1 MRESEVARIRSN
13 RDELKAE
20 ISELK
25 AKESDKMHAL
35 SEVKTL
41 AEARKSRLQAYASEL
56 RRLRIGQAGD
66 RGDLEGV
73 QLRVRH
79 AEAAAAAADEMEE
92 GEVEI
97 GEDEVAKDSQKRL
110 TKAEELLLALG
121 EQLRAYAAS
130 SSGSSASA
138 TASSSVGGAGGAG
151 LSGPNVQALIESE
164 TRARSD
170 LVEARRRVEKLEAIL
185 GPGGRADV
193 REMADRLEEKARE
206 LKAAEAKATSQE
218 AVSPMLSFW
227 KAFRQCA
234 DAFRLDG
241 DMCRR
246 QRCCTAK
253 SSGCLK
259 RGRRSMSRMPPRC
272 STSPRWRRRCSD

>member
-1 MRESEVARIRSN
+1 
-13 RDELKAE
+13 
-20 ISELK
+20 
-25 AKESDKMHAL
+25 MHAL

-97 GEDEVAKDSQKRL
+97 GEDEVAKDLQKRL

-121 EQLRAYAAS
+121 EQLRAYAAAS
-130 SSGSSASA
+130 SSASSASA
-138 TASSSVGGAGGAG
+138 SASSSSGGGGGGG

-218 AVSPMLSFW
+218 AVSPVLFGKHM
-227 KAFRQCA
+227 RQCA

-259 RGRRSMSRMPPRC
+259 RGRRSTSRMPPRC
-272 STSPRWRRRCSD
+272 STSQRWRRRCNDSAQK

>member
-1 MRESEVARIRSN
+1 M
-13 RDELKAE
+13 
-20 ISELK
+20 
-25 AKESDKMHAL
+25 
-35 SEVKTL
+35 
-41 AEARKSRLQAYASEL
+41 QAYASEL

-97 GEDEVAKDSQKRL
+97 GEDEVAKDLQKRL

-130 SSGSSASA
+130 SS
-138 TASSSVGGAGGAG
+138 ASSSSSAAASSSGGGAG

-185 GPGGRADV
+185 GPGGRVDV

-218 AVSPMLSFW
+218 AVSPVLF
-227 KAFRQCA
+227 F
-234 DAFRLDG
+234 F
-241 DMCRR
+241 
-246 QRCCTAK
+246 
-253 SSGCLK
+253 
-259 RGRRSMSRMPPRC
+259 
-272 STSPRWRRRCSD
+272 

>member
-25 AKESDKMHAL
+25 AKDSDKMHAL

-56 RRLRIGQAGD
+56 RRLRIGQAGE

-79 AEAAAAAADEMEE
+79 AEAAAAADEMEE

-97 GEDEVAKDSQKRL
+97 GEDEVAKDLQKRL

-130 SSGSSASA
+130 SS
-138 TASSSVGGAGGAG
+138 SSSSTTSSSGGGGGAG

-218 AVSPMLSFW
+218 AVSPVAFFFLW
-227 KAFRQCA
+227 KAIEAVR
-234 DAFRLDG
+234 
-241 DMCRR
+241 
-246 QRCCTAK
+246 
-253 SSGCLK
+253 
-259 RGRRSMSRMPPRC
+259 
-272 STSPRWRRRCSD
+272 

>member
-1 MRESEVARIRSN
+1 MARIRSN

-25 AKESDKMHAL
+25 AKDLDKMHAL
-35 SEVKTL
+35 GEMRTL

-73 QLRVRH
+73 ELRVRH
-79 AEAAAAAADEMEE
+79 AEAAAAADEMEE

-97 GEDEVAKDSQKRL
+97 GEDEVAKDLQKRL
-110 TKAEELLLALG
+110 TKAEELLRALS

-130 SSGSSASA
+130 SS
-138 TASSSVGGAGGAG
+138 SSSGGANGA
-151 LSGPNVQALIESE
+151 SGPDPQALIESE

-170 LVEARRRVEKLEAIL
+170 LVEARQRVEKLEALL

-193 REMADRLEEKARE
+193 REMAERLEEKGRE
-206 LKAAEAKATSQE
+206 LKAAEAKVASQE
-218 AVSPMLSFW
+218 AVSAAAPAVHLSPCTDYCS
-227 KAFRQCA
+227 RH
-234 DAFRLDG
+234 RP
-241 DMCRR
+241 R
-246 QRCCTAK
+246 RCCMAR
-253 SSGCLK
+253 SSDYRRHGSLSTSRTRQK
-259 RGRRSMSRMPPRC
+259 YSTSAQWRRS
-272 STSPRWRRRCSD
+272 CSD

>member
-25 AKESDKMHAL
+25 AKDSDKMHAL

-41 AEARKSRLQAYASEL
+41 AEARQSRLQAYASEL

-97 GEDEVAKDSQKRL
+97 GEDEVAKDLQKRL

-121 EQLRAYAAS
+121 EQLRAYAAAS
-130 SSGSSASA
+130 SSASSASA
-138 TASSSVGGAGGAG
+138 SASSSSGGGGG

-218 AVSPMLSFW
+218 AVSLVPV
-227 KAFRQCA
+227 
-234 DAFRLDG
+234 
-241 DMCRR
+241 
-246 QRCCTAK
+246 
-253 SSGCLK
+253 
-259 RGRRSMSRMPPRC
+259 
-272 STSPRWRRRCSD
+272 

>member
-1 MRESEVARIRSN
+1 MQSKLTARESEVARIRSN

-25 AKESDKMHAL
+25 AKDSDKMHAL

-97 GEDEVAKDSQKRL
+97 GEDEVAKDLQKRL

-130 SSGSSASA
+130 SSASSASA
-138 TASSSVGGAGGAG
+138 ASSSSGGGG
-151 LSGPNVQALIESE
+151 LSNPNVQALIESE

-218 AVSPMLSFW
+218 AVSPVALFLFFS
-227 KAFRQCA
+227 
-234 DAFRLDG
+234 
-241 DMCRR
+241 
-246 QRCCTAK
+246 
-253 SSGCLK
+253 
-259 RGRRSMSRMPPRC
+259 
-272 STSPRWRRRCSD
+272 

>member
-25 AKESDKMHAL
+25 AKDSDKMHAL

-56 RRLRIGQAGD
+56 RRLRIGQAGE

-79 AEAAAAAADEMEE
+79 AEAAAAADEMEE

-97 GEDEVAKDSQKRL
+97 GEDEVAKDLQKRL

-130 SSGSSASA
+130 SS
-138 TASSSVGGAGGAG
+138 SSSTTSSSGGGGGAG

-218 AVSPMLSFW
+218 AVSPV
-227 KAFRQCA
+227 AF
-234 DAFRLDG
+234 FF
-241 DMCRR
+241 
-246 QRCCTAK
+246 
-253 SSGCLK
+253 LK
-259 RGRRSMSRMPPRC
+259 GIHEAVR
-272 STSPRWRRRCSD
+272 

>member
-1 MRESEVARIRSN
+1 MQSKLSMRESEVARIRSN

-25 AKESDKMHAL
+25 AKDSDKMHAL

-97 GEDEVAKDSQKRL
+97 GEDEVAKDLQKRL

-121 EQLRAYAAS
+121 EQLRAYAAAS
-130 SSGSSASA
+130 SSASSASA
-138 TASSSVGGAGGAG
+138 SASSSSGGGGGGG

-218 AVSPMLSFW
+218 AVSPVFLCF
-227 KAFRQCA
+227 
-234 DAFRLDG
+234 
-241 DMCRR
+241 
-246 QRCCTAK
+246 
-253 SSGCLK
+253 
-259 RGRRSMSRMPPRC
+259 
-272 STSPRWRRRCSD
+272 

>member
-25 AKESDKMHAL
+25 AKDSDKMHAL

-97 GEDEVAKDSQKRL
+97 GEDEVAKDLQKRL

-121 EQLRAYAAS
+121 EQLRAYAAAS
-130 SSGSSASA
+130 SSASSASA
-138 TASSSVGGAGGAG
+138 SASSSSGGGGG

-218 AVSPMLSFW
+218 AVSPVFLCF
-227 KAFRQCA
+227 
-234 DAFRLDG
+234 
-241 DMCRR
+241 
-246 QRCCTAK
+246 
-253 SSGCLK
+253 
-259 RGRRSMSRMPPRC
+259 
-272 STSPRWRRRCSD
+272 